1 MPLVQREAA
10 HHGVGQHGDLFT
22 RAVDGGHALA
32 RDLIHAITGADA
44 QRRGGNVH
52 ADARHAVVQ
61 PLHRQAVVDLGGAGI
76 IDGKGFDRAFGQM
89 VEHRR
94 LILRQ
99 RGREIGPRREMRAQE
114 ALFVNGTRAGQRPH
128 LQQQPLGR
136 QTGLLAGQIQR
147 TPAHGLTVGGHQQVG
162 HLAGDERRQLA
173 GFQLGGQPL
182 DFLFLQALALD
193 GGQRGLEGVG
203 LGRTIAATPLAVEVH
218 RHAVQA
224 HQHGG
229 LLHDAGIFTVVLGD
243 QQLVVELFLRGH
255 LPQEINVDVLGLLQ
269 GLGQHL
275 GGAGRCKA
283 QHDVGL
289 LDLDA
294 LAGGEFHLQAGTGVL
309 QDGARL
315 ELTGLLE

>member
-1 MPLVQREAA
+1 
-10 HHGVGQHGDLFT
+10 
-22 RAVDGGHALA
+22 
-32 RDLIHAITGADA
+32 
-44 QRRGGNVH
+44 
-52 ADARHAVVQ
+52 
-61 PLHRQAVVDLGGAGI
+61 
-76 IDGKGFDRAFGQM
+76 
-89 VEHRR
+89 
-94 LILRQ
+94 
-99 RGREIGPRREMRAQE
+99 MRTQE
-114 ALFVNGTRAGQRPH
+114 ALFVDGARTGQRPH

-136 QTGLLAGQIQR
+136 QAGLLAGQIQR
-147 TPAHGLTVGGHQQVG
+147 TPAHRLAIGRYQQVG

-203 LGRTIAATPLAVEVH
+203 LGRTVATTPLAVEVH
-218 RHAVQA
+218 RHAVKA

-229 LLHDAGIFTVVLGD
+229 LLHHAGIFTVVLRH

-255 LPQEINVDVLGLLQ
+255 FPQEIDVDVLGLLQ

-294 LAGGEFHLQAGTGVL
+294 LAGGEFHLQAGSGVL